1 MSRTIVFIGAGSIGF
16 TRKLVKDILTV
27 PELRDSR
34 IVFTDIDA
42 QNMERTARLCQRDI
56 DAQGIAIRIETEMD
70 RRKAL
75 EHARY
80 VFCLIRV
87 GGLEAFTTDIEI
99 PLQYGIDQCVGDT
112 LCAGGIMYAQR
123 TIPVLLDI
131 CKDIREV
138 AEPGAIL
145 LNYANPMAMNT
156 WACETIGGVTTIG
169 LCHGV
174 QHGHEQIVRAIGAWI
189 ARHRP
194 ADSAKN
200 PTVRMKD
207 VEIVCSG
214 INHQTWYISIRYQGE
229 EWVPRMPEAFR
240 LVPEFVAQERVRLDM
255 LDRFGYYSTE
265 SNGHLSEYLPWYRK
279 RGDEMLSW
287 VHLGNWIDGETAGYL
302 RTCTEQRNYFDSS
315 FPLWMQEP
323 PLVYTQ
329 DSRSLEHGSYIIEA
343 LETGRGYR
351 GHFNRPNGGI
361 ITNLS
366 ADAIIESPG
375 YIDATGLHML
385 HIGDLPAG
393 CAAVCSRSIDVQR
406 LAVRAALEGSLPLLQ
421 QAMLL
426 DPLTGAMC
434 GPEQIRQLADEM
446 VQAQQR
452 WLPQYQQD
460 LPAISQRLADNRQV
474 RAIQGHTGWQG
485 NARLRSGLHTL
496 RGWVSVES
504 GEILS
509 EDVFGVVSI
518 PETAATED
526 SPVMIELSTTIDT
539 DDTSLRLGACPQ
551 DSELHGMTTHPLTII
566 IEGEESGSLEL
577 HPSGANTPTI
587 RWGSSSTGIPF
598 RLGRGKTTFR
608 VLAPLG
614 TQFDLAIRRHQTE
627 VSSRSAAEAVQ
638 Q

>member
-1 MSRTIVFIGAGSIGF
+1 MACTIVFIGAGSIGF

-34 IVFTDIDA
+34 IIFTDIDA
-42 QNMERTARLCQRDI
+42 HNMEMTAQLCQRDI
-56 DAQGIAIRIETEMD
+56 DSQGINVRIITEPD

-75 EHARY
+75 DQARY

-87 GGLEAFTTDIEI
+87 GGLEAFSTDIEI
-99 PLQYGIDQCVGDT
+99 RLQYGIDQCVGDT

-174 QHGHEQIVRAIGAWI
+174 QHGHEQIVRAIEAWKN
-189 ARHRP
+189 RDLP
-194 ADSAKN
+194 EESAERIR
-200 PTVRMKD
+200 VGMQE

-229 EWVPRMPEAFR
+229 EWVPRMAEAFR

-315 FPLWMQEP
+315 FPLWMEEP
-323 PLVYTQ
+323 PLAYTPET
-329 DSRSLEHGSYIIEA
+329 RSLEHGSHIIEA

-361 ITNLS
+361 ITNLP

-385 HIGDLPAG
+385 HIGELPAG
-393 CAAVCSRSIDVQR
+393 CAAVCARSIDVQR
-406 LAVRAALEGSLPLLQ
+406 LSVRAAVEGSMHLLQ

-446 VQAQQR
+446 VMAQER
-452 WLPQYQQD
+452 WLPQYQQH
-460 LPAISQRLADNRQV
+460 LPKIAERLSDAGQV
-474 RAIQGHTGWQG
+474 RAVQGQTSWQG
-485 NARLRSGLHTL
+485 NARLRTGLHVL
-496 RGWVSVES
+496 RVWEMPES
-504 GEILS
+504 GIRIP
-509 EDVFGVVSI
+509 EDVFGVISV
-518 PETAATED
+518 P
-526 SPVMIELSTTIDT
+526 
-539 DDTSLRLGACPQ
+539 DD
-551 DSELHGMTTHPLTII
+551 
-566 IEGEESGSLEL
+566 
-577 HPSGANTPTI
+577 
-587 RWGSSSTGIPF
+587 
-598 RLGRGKTTFR
+598 
-608 VLAPLG
+608 AP
-614 TQFDLAIRRHQTE
+614 
-627 VSSRSAAEAVQ
+627 
-638 Q
+638 